1 METPSS
7 CPPPCPPKHVILF
20 LAANPRDTTHITL
33 DREAHAIY
41 SELRRSGGRDLCEFV
56 PRWAAGPVDLRREL
70 RELQPT
76 VVHFSGHGVGAAA
89 AARDG
94 LARRDVALPGAAE
107 GADGMGFESADGE
120 SQLVTPKA
128 LAHTLAASGAP
139 VRLVVLNACYS
150 ASSAQALLA
159 QVE

>member
-41 SELRRSGGRDLCEFV
+41 SELRRSGGRDRFEFV
-56 PRWAAGPVDLRREL
+56 TRWAVEPVDLLREL

-76 VVHFSGHGVGAAA
+76 VVHFSGHGVGA

-107 GADGMGFESADGE
+107 GADGMVFESADGE

-128 LAHTLAASGAP
+128 
-139 VRLVVLNACYS
+139 
-150 ASSAQALLA
+150 
-159 QVE
+159 